1 MLLDDWKMVWKGRI
15 WMIQLEAAAHSPVK
29 CKLWGTIHD
38 PLPSEGLLVIRSRV
52 PAGEDGCCDLRS
64 IV

>member
-15 WMIQLEAAAHSPVK
+15 WMIHLEAAAHSPVK

-38 PLPSEGLLVIRSRV
+38 PLPSEGLLVIRSRMT
-52 PAGEDGCCDLRS
+52 AG
-64 IV
+64 